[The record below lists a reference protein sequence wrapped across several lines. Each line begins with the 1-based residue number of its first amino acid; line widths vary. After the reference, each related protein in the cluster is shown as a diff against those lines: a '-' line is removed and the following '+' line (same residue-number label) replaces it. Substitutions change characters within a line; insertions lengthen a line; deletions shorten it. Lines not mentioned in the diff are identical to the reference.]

1 MPVEFAD
8 RMKNIKGSE
17 IRELLK
23 LAEKPEVISFEGGLP
38 SLELFP
44 IEEMKKVSVVVLE
57 EEVRDA
63 LQYSTIEGY
72 GLLKEKIT

>member
-23 LAEKPEVISFEGGLP
+23 LTEKPEVISFAGRL
-38 SLELFP
+38 LVHELFP
-44 IEEMKKVSVVVLE
+44 IEEMKKVSVLVL
-57 EEVRDA
+57 DDGGFT
-63 LQYSTIEGY
+63 LGIQP
-72 GLLKEKIT
+72 

>member
-23 LAEKPEVISFEGGLP
+23 LTEKTEVISFAGRL
-38 SLELFP
+38 LAHELFP

-57 EEVRDA
+57 DGGFT
-63 LQYSTIEGY
+63 LDIQQ
-72 GLLKEKIT
+72 